1 MFGSIALHPDE
12 QFLAQRHRGPVHRPA
27 HCRHP
32 WPPPGLEGAASQAA
46 DQFQFPLPA
55 TAADVEKAPVAQEI
69 FNASPCPVRRQ
80 RRPTALPVG
89 RSSEQALL
97 IDGLGLDLLTI
108 QDHPYQA
115 AFDDTWTLLT
125 FLAARTRHVTLVPTV
140 SSLPLRPPAVLAKAV
155 TTLDRLTGSRVQ
167 LGLGADALWEAV
179 EAMGGSRR
187 MPREAVDALEE
198 AITVIRAM
206 WSGERSVRTH
216 GAHYTLSFETLTRAG
231 VEAAPQELRFLPG
244 LKAWVSTND
253 RSDET
258 GASRPTPQRS
268 PTAYLS
274 TQVRVR
280 GGVLAGA
287 AGCPSS

>member
-1 MFGSIALHPDE
+1 M
-12 QFLAQRHRGPVHRPA
+12 
-27 HCRHP
+27 
-32 WPPPGLEGAASQAA
+32 
-46 DQFQFPLPA
+46 
-55 TAADVEKAPVAQEI
+55 
-69 FNASPCPVRRQ
+69 
-80 RRPTALPVG
+80 
-89 RSSEQALL
+89 
-97 IDGLGLDLLTI
+97 TI

-167 LGLGADALWEAV
+167 LGLGAGAFWEAV

-187 MPREAVDALEE
+187 TPREAVDALEE
-198 AITVIRAM
+198 AITLIRAM

-216 GAHYTLSFETLTRAG
+216 GAHYSLSFGTLTRAG

-244 LKAWVSTND
+244 LKAGVSTKD

-258 GASRPTPQRS
+258 GASRLTPQRS
-268 PTAYLS
+268 PTAYPS

-287 AGCPSS
+287 AGCSSS